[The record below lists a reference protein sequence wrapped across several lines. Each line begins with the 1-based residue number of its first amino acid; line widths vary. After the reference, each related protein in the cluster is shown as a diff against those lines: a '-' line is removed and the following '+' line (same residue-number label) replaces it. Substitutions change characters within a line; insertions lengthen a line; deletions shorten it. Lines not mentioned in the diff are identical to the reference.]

1 MLWRVVVG
9 AVLCLVGLVWISQG
23 LGWIGGSGMSG
34 KIQWTYIGVVVAAV
48 GVGLIVWATRLRAV
62 RPVEKV

>member
-1 MLWRVVVG
+1 
-9 AVLCLVGLVWISQG
+9 
-23 LGWIGGSGMSG
+23 MSG